1 MGFATIPSVPTD
13 AILRIP
19 EDELPGLLALARF
32 DEQKFKALAAALAA
46 APMKLRI
53 EEVTE
58 AVLKLAQDLPRRE
71 VEQVVDVLSSLSVVR
86 LMADVD
92 VEVFVNDVIDAIEA
106 QVEGFAANREEF
118 EARLTEVFSYPSV
131 LAPAKARSIL
141 FDHTNYL
148 CRARIFSDIR
158 PVFGSDVEQTP
169 TTAMVTHTLKLS
181 YHRGTGQIKDCF
193 VVLDRKDL
201 DELSRLIER
210 AKAKEKTLHVTLAA
224 AGIEPL
230 LTD

>member
-1 MGFATIPSVPTD
+1 
-13 AILRIP
+13 
-19 EDELPGLLALARF
+19 
-32 DEQKFKALAAALAA
+32 
-46 APMKLRI
+46 MKLRT

-58 AVLKLAQDLPRRE
+58 AVLKLAQGYPRRE
-71 VEQVVDVLSSLSVVR
+71 VEQAVDVLSSLSVVR

-92 VEVFVNDVIDAIEA
+92 VEVFVNDVIDAMEA
-106 QVEGFAANREEF
+106 QEEGFTANREEF
-118 EARLTEVFSYPSV
+118 GARLSEVLSYPSV
-131 LAPAKARSIL
+131 VAPAKARSIL
-141 FDHTNYL
+141 IDHANYL
-148 CRARIFSDIR
+148 CRARILSDIR

-169 TTAMVTHTLKLS
+169 TTAVVTHTLKLS
-181 YHRGTGQIKDCF
+181 YHRGTGTLRDFF
-193 VVLDRKDL
+193 VVLDRNDL